1 MLDEQWYGKQKTQLV
16 VQRVGKEMPWSMAR
30 MQAYKPHAA
39 KMPRL
44 EGMTSSLPHRPNA
57 PAVAK

>member
-30 MQAYKPHAA
+30 MQACKPHAA

-44 EGMTSSLPHRPNA
+44 EGMT
-57 PAVAK
+57 